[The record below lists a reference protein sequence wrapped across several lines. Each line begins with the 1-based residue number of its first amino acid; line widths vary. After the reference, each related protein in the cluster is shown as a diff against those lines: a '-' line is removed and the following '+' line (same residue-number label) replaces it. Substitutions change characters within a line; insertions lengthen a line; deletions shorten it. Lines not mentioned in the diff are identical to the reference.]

1 MALDKTVFFKKLVDG
16 AVHIYMQDF
25 DGVLPARWFVMD
37 QRMPRIGVPMNYAL
51 TVFSDHSVELMLKK
65 NYVEIENMDVLIRE
79 AEARSIIAPS
89 QEEVKELTAPKR
101 TKEMI
106 FSILKGANESKIR
119 ELFESADRERAL
131 GIATER
137 INELSLDA
145 VAKIESILGVAIKDE
160 E

>member
-1 MALDKTVFFKKLVDG
+1 MALDKTVFFKKLVDST
-16 AVHIYMQDF
+16 VRIYMHDF

-37 QRMPRIGVPMNYAL
+37 QKMPRIGVPMNYAL
-51 TVFSDHSVELMLKK
+51 TVFTDHSVELMLKK
-65 NYVEIENMDVLIRE
+65 NYVEVENMEVLIKE

-89 QEEVKELTAPKR
+89 KEEVEEMVTPKR
-101 TKEMI
+101 TKEII
-106 FSILKGANESKIR
+106 FAILKNGSEAKIR
-119 ELFESADRERAL
+119 ELFESADKERAL

-137 INELSLDA
+137 VNELSLDA